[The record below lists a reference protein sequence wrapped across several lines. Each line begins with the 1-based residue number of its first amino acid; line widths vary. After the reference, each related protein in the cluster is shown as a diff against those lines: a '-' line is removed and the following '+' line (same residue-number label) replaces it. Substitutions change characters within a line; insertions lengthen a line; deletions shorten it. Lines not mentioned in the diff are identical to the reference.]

1 MAGTSQRNDLAKA
14 NDSHRN
20 GRVGEA
26 IRLYR
31 KVLQRE
37 PDNAAALN
45 LLGIA
50 CFQQGDLKQA
60 AASLQRA
67 FALRSDL
74 VGINYN
80 LGIVFQA
87 LHRYDEAI
95 QHFQKSVTS
104 NPNDVE
110 ALNSLG
116 AVLNANNRSAEAE
129 QCLRRAI
136 GLNPNYAEA
145 HMGLANVLRTIGR
158 PDEAIACYEAAIL
171 LKPRL
176 AEAHLQLGETLQALG
191 RHEKATRSYELVL
204 SFRPDSAE
212 AHMNLGNALQALG
225 HHEKA
230 IRSYEKALLI
240 KPGYAKAHYNLGNA
254 LQSLDR
260 HDEAISCYQRA
271 LALEPRYPN
280 AHTNLGNSLQARGHY
295 EEAIHHC
302 EQAIACAPDFTTA
315 RMNLANTLQAVNR
328 CDEAMWQY
336 DKAMALEPENAEV
349 KWNRSLLLLS
359 TGRFSEGWNAYESRW
374 AGGMKG
380 NVPRRYIQ
388 QRWSGEYVEGV
399 LLAWAEQG
407 LGDHILYSS
416 MMPELCARASSL
428 VLEVEPRLVTLFSR
442 SFPGVQVI
450 GLGSELHGGRIDA
463 QTPLASAGTFLRE
476 SWDSFPRRE
485 HGYLSA
491 DKVRADTLR
500 RRLTRGQRIVI
511 GISWRS
517 QHPLFGKSK
526 SARLIDFEPILRMRG
541 CRVVDL
547 QYGDTSEECRAA
559 EQELGAK
566 IERLT
571 DVDNTNDI
579 DGLAA
584 LISAC
589 DLVVTVSNT
598 TAHLAGALGKPTWV
612 LVPHGNARIWYWFRD
627 KAQSPWYSRTHV
639 RHQSRGQSWA
649 ALVSSIAGE
658 VSRFGRPVE
667 DRLSGVEPPS

>member
-1 MAGTSQRNDLAKA
+1 MRF
-14 NDSHRN
+14 
-20 GRVGEA
+20 
-26 IRLYR
+26 
-31 KVLQRE
+31 E
-37 PDNAAALN
+37 P
-45 LLGIA
+45 
-50 CFQQGDLKQA
+50 
-60 AASLQRA
+60 
-67 FALRSDL
+67 DL
-74 VGINYN
+74 VGIHYN
-80 LGIVFQA
+80 LGIAFQA
-87 LHRYDEAI
+87 LHRYGEAI
-95 QHFQKSVTS
+95 QHFQKSITS
-104 NPNDVE
+104 NPNDIE

-116 AVLNANNRSAEAE
+116 AVLNASNRPAEAE

-145 HMGLANVLRTIGR
+145 RMSLGNVLRTIGR
-158 PDEAIACYEAAIL
+158 PDEAIACYEAAIS

-176 AEAHLQLGETLQALG
+176 AEVHLQLGETLQALG
-191 RHEKATRSYELVL
+191 RHGEAARRYELVL
-204 SFRPDSAE
+204 SFSPDSAE
-212 AHMNLGNALQALG
+212 AHMNLGNALQALS

-271 LALEPRYPN
+271 LALEPLYPN
-280 AHTNLGNSLQARGHY
+280 AHTNLGNSLQSRGRY
-295 EEAIHHC
+295 EDAIRHC

-315 RMNLANTLQAVNR
+315 RINLANTLQAVNR
-328 CDEAMWQY
+328 CDEAMWHY
-336 DKAMALEPENAEV
+336 DKALALEPENGEV
-349 KWNRSLLLLS
+349 EWNRSLLLLS
-359 TGRFSEGWNAYESRW
+359 TGRLSEGWKAYESRL

-380 NVPRRYIQ
+380 NVARPYIQ
-388 QRWSGEYVEGV
+388 RRWSGEYVEGV

-416 MMPELCARASSL
+416 MLPELFARTRRL

-442 SFPGVQVI
+442 SFPDVQVVA
-450 GLGSELHGGRIDA
+450 LGSELHGGRIDA
-463 QTPLASAGTFLRE
+463 QTPLASAGRFLRE
-476 SWDSFPRRE
+476 SWDFFPSRE
-485 HGYLSA
+485 HGYLRA
-491 DKVRADTLR
+491 DNVRADALR
-500 RRLTRGQRIVI
+500 RRLTREEPIAI

-517 QHPLFGKSK
+517 RHPLFGKSK
-526 SARLIDFEPILRMRG
+526 SARLIDFAPVLRTPG
-541 CRVVDL
+541 CRAVDL
-547 QYGDTSEECRAA
+547 QYGDTSEECRTA

-566 IERLT
+566 IERIT

-627 KAQSPWYSRTHV
+627 KDRSPWYSRTHV
-639 RHQSRGQSWA
+639 RYQSRSQSWA
-649 ALVSSIAGE
+649 DLVSSIAGE
-658 VSRFGRPVE
+658 VSRFARSLEYPH
-667 DRLSGVEPPS
+667 SGSGPPS